1 MRGYNQVTETP
12 SHGASMRF
20 LLFFL
25 LLALPL
31 RAPAD
36 ELETEAKRFVD
47 VYSLLE
53 QRLAE
58 PFDPEA
64 AFYNGAIPAMV
75 RTLDPHSAFLDRD
88 HYASL
93 KEMQTSTETGFGSV
107 LQLVAGRAVVLQ
119 TLEGSPSARAGL
131 LPGDE
136 IVAVNGYSLAQLD
149 VEQLAAV
156 LGQSRR
162 AKAELLVRRSGFVR
176 VLPITLVPAELADPS
191 VPRKFFLRPGI
202 AYIKVVNFDVHTAE
216 ELDVAIDQMG
226 GRDLKGLVLD
236 MRDNPGG
243 VVEAAVR
250 IASFFLQPK
259 QRILWIQGRDGPQ
272 EELLVPEGFE
282 AYEFPMAVLVNG
294 RTASAAELVSGAL
307 QDHDRATIIGES
319 SFGKGLVQ
327 SVFELSEGA
336 ALAITTAQYLT
347 PSGRSIQ
354 RNLGDCRLYQFVH
367 CDEEDNS
374 DPPKQFTTD
383 AGRTVPEKG
392 GIKPDQVVLPRGY
405 VSRLEYVIEA
415 TNSFLDF
422 AQRYVRDHPTVP
434 EDFQVSPRTLDEF
447 QLFLTERRIQP
458 GLSEWSST
466 VDYIR
471 ERLQQE
477 IFNLTLGVAKGD
489 EIEARR
495 DPPIQAALRAIEQQ
509 AGRGD

>member
-1 MRGYNQVTETP
+1 
-12 SHGASMRF
+12 MRF

-36 ELETEAKRFVD
+36 ELETEAKRFVE

-107 LQLVAGRAVVLQ
+107 LSLVPGRVVVLQ

-136 IVAVNGYSLAQLD
+136 IVAVNNYSLAEMDLD
-149 VEQLAAV
+149 QLAAV

-162 AKAELLVRRSGFVR
+162 AEAALVVRRSGFAR
-176 VLPITLVPAELADPS
+176 LLPITLVPAELADPS
-191 VPRKFFLRPGI
+191 VPRQFFLKPGV

-216 ELDVAIDQMG
+216 ELSAAIDQMG

-250 IASFFLQPK
+250 IASFFLQPQ

-272 EELLVPEGFE
+272 EELRVPEGFE
-282 AYEFPMAVLVNG
+282 PYQFPMAVLING
-294 RTASAAELVSGAL
+294 RSASAAELVAGAL
-307 QDHDRATIIGES
+307 QDHDRAAVIGET

-354 RNLGDCRLYQFVH
+354 RSLGDCRLYQFVH
-367 CDEEDNS
+367 CENENP

-383 AGRTVPEKG
+383 SGRALSEKG
-392 GIKPDQVVLPRGY
+392 GITPDKIVQPRGY

-415 TNSFLDF
+415 TTSFLDF
-422 AQRYVRDHPTVP
+422 AQRYVREHPSIP

-447 QLFLTERRIQP
+447 QLFLAERRIQP

-489 EIEARR
+489 EVEARR
-495 DPPIQAALRAIEQQ
+495 DPPIQAALETIEQQ
-509 AGRGD
+509 VRRGD

>member
-1 MRGYNQVTETP
+1 
-12 SHGASMRF
+12 MRF

-36 ELETEAKRFVD
+36 DLETEAKRFVD
-47 VYSLLE
+47 VYSILE
-53 QRLAE
+53 HRLAE

-107 LQLVAGRAVVLQ
+107 LQLVPGRAVVLQ

-136 IVAVNGYSLAQLD
+136 IVAVNNFSLSQLD
-149 VEQLAAV
+149 IEQLAAV

-176 VLPITLVPAELADPS
+176 ALPITLVPAELADPS
-191 VPRKFFLRPGI
+191 VPRQFFLKPGI
-202 AYIKVVNFDVHTAE
+202 AYIKVANFDVHTAE

-250 IASFFLQPK
+250 IASFFLKPK

-272 EELLVPEGFE
+272 EELLVPDGFE
-282 AYEFPMAVLVNG
+282 AYDFPMAVLING

-307 QDHDRATIIGES
+307 QDHDRATIIGEA

-354 RNLGDCRLYQFVH
+354 RNLGDCRLYQFVR
-367 CDEEDNS
+367 CEDEQHN

-383 AGRTVPEKG
+383 SGRQVEEKG

-405 VSRLEYVIEA
+405 VNRLEYVIEA

-422 AQRYVRDHPTVP
+422 AQRYVQDHPNVP
-434 EDFQVSPRTLDEF
+434 EDFRVSPRMLDEF
-447 QLFLTERRIQP
+447 QLFLAERRIQP

-466 VDYIR
+466 TEYIR

-489 EIEARR
+489 EVEARR
-495 DPPIQAALRAIEQQ
+495 DPPIQAALRTIEQQ
-509 AGRGD
+509 VGRGD